1 MLNVCRQFTY
11 SQVPHAIN
19 LNRDLMLSDNP
30 TKQAAV
36 TTADKVFEQ
45 LQHAIVNGD
54 MAAGSKISEPELSKR
69 YGISRSTLRE
79 ALNRLEKCQLI
90 ERKANVGSRV
100 VDCTIEG
107 LLELYIT
114 REALE
119 GMACRQ
125 AALHMTDAEIQHMK
139 DMLNKHAS
147 SKDLQDGVAYYQEE
161 GDVDFHYKVILGTHN
176 KQLINIIC
184 GQLYH
189 LVRMYRCQFGMNSP
203 RASRAFSEHSQ
214 IIQAISDR
222 DGELAEMLMR
232 RHIAASRKNI
242 EKKIAQQELLIVND
256 NQ

>member
-1 MLNVCRQFTY
+1 MHL
-11 SQVPHAIN
+11 I
-19 LNRDLMLSDNP
+19 NP
-30 TKQAAV
+30 TQTTAV

-45 LQHAIVNGD
+45 LQHGIVEGD
-54 MAAGSKISEPELSKR
+54 IPAGSKISEPELSKR
-69 YGISRSTLRE
+69 YQISRSTLRE
-79 ALNRLEKCQLI
+79 ALNRLEKCHLI

-125 AALHMTDAEIQHMK
+125 AAIKMSDIEISNMRSMLEAHSQTQELK
-139 DMLNKHAS
+139 D
-147 SKDLQDGVAYYQEE
+147 GTAYYQEE
-161 GDVDFHYKVILGTHN
+161 GDLDFHYKIIIGSHN
-176 KQLINIIC
+176 KQLIDLIC

-203 RASRAFSEHSQ
+203 RASRAFNEHFQ
-214 IIQAISDR
+214 ILQAISDR
-222 DGELAEMLMR
+222 DGELAEILMR

-242 EKKIAQQELLIVND
+242 ENKILQQ
-256 NQ
+256 

>member
-1 MLNVCRQFTY
+1 ML
-11 SQVPHAIN
+11 
-19 LNRDLMLSDNP
+19 LEDP
-30 TKQAAV
+30 TKKAAV

-45 LQHAIVNGD
+45 MQQAIVEGVI
-54 MAAGSKISEPELSKR
+54 AAGSKISEPELAKH
-69 YGISRSTLRE
+69 YQVSRSTLRE
-79 ALNRLEKCQLI
+79 ALNRLEKCHLI

-100 VDCTIEG
+100 VNCTIEG

-125 AALHMTDAEIQHMK
+125 AALNMTDEEIKQMQQ
-139 DMLNKHAS
+139 MLTQHAS
-147 SKDLQDGVAYYQEE
+147 KEQLKSGIAYYQEE
-161 GDVDFHYKVILGTHN
+161 GDLDFHYKVILGSHN
-176 KQLINIIC
+176 QQLINLIC

-203 RASRAFSEHSQ
+203 RATRAFTEHSH

-222 DGELAEMLMR
+222 DGELAELLMR

-242 EKKIAQQELLIVND
+242 ENKIAQQQN
-256 NQ
+256 N

>member
-1 MLNVCRQFTY
+1 MLFN
-11 SQVPHAIN
+11 
-19 LNRDLMLSDNP
+19 NP
-30 TKQAAV
+30 TKQTPV

-45 LQHAIVNGD
+45 IQQAIVEGD
-54 MAAGSKISEPELSKR
+54 IAAGSKISEPELAKR
-69 YGISRSTLRE
+69 YQISRSTLRE
-79 ALNRLEKCQLI
+79 ALNRLEKCHLV

-125 AALHMTDAEIQHMK
+125 AALNMSDDEIKQMQQ
-139 DMLNKHAS
+139 MLSEHAS
-147 SKDLQDGVAYYQEE
+147 KEQLKSGVAYYQEE
-161 GDVDFHYKVILGTHN
+161 GDLDFHYKVILGSHN
-176 KQLINIIC
+176 QQLINLIC

-189 LVRMYRCQFGMNSP
+189 LVRMYRCQFGMHSP
-203 RASRAFSEHSQ
+203 RASRAFTEHSN

-222 DGELAEMLMR
+222 DGELAELLMR

-242 EKKIAQQELLIVND
+242 EQKIAEKLVAN
-256 NQ
+256 

>member
-1 MLNVCRQFTY
+1 ML
-11 SQVPHAIN
+11 
-19 LNRDLMLSDNP
+19 LSNP
-30 TKQAAV
+30 TNQKV
-36 TTADKVFEQ
+36 ITTADRVFEQ
-45 LQHAIVNGD
+45 MQQAIVEGD
-54 MAAGSKISEPELSKR
+54 IKAGSKISEPELAKR
-69 YGISRSTLRE
+69 YQVSRSTLRE
-79 ALNRLEKCQLI
+79 ALNRLEKCHLI

-100 VDCTIEG
+100 VDCTIHG

-125 AALHMTDAEIQHMK
+125 AALHMTDEEIAQMK
-139 DMLNKHAS
+139 DMLSEHAS
-147 SKDLQDGVAYYQEE
+147 KDQLKNGVAYYQEE
-161 GDVDFHYKVILGTHN
+161 GDVDFHYKVILGSHN
-176 KQLINIIC
+176 QQLINLIC

-203 RASRAFSEHSQ
+203 RASRAFTEHSN

-242 EKKIAQQELLIVND
+242 ELKIAKKIANSTAAFKQE
-256 NQ
+256 